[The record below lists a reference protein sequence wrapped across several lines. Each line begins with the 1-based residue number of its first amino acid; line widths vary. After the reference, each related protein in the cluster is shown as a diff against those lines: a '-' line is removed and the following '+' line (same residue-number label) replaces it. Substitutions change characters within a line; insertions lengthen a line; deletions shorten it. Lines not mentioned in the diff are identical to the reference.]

1 MKGKV
6 IALVFVVAVATGGWW
21 AVQTITSDDSFS
33 VQIAFGVPH
42 EGTIELH
49 AVVSMGM
56 TAREGPRI
64 APNGKLNWAE
74 WVEEHFDL
82 RTVSGQRLPL
92 ALRSSCDVI
101 KPAQV
106 TGTPEGY
113 LFAKVEQGG
122 DYQFDYK
129 PKRAEAK
136 RYRHVFTAPTG
147 DVKVSRKRMEP
158 A

>member
-1 MKGKV
+1 MNGKV
-6 IALVFVVAVATGGWW
+6 VALVFVVAVVAAGWW
-21 AVQTITSDDSFS
+21 AVQNITSDDSFS

-42 EGTIELH
+42 EGKIELY
-49 AVVSMGM
+49 AIASMGM
-56 TAREGPRI
+56 TAIEAPRM
-64 APNGKLNWAE
+64 APNGKLRWDE

-82 RTVSGQRLPL
+82 RTASGSRLL
-92 ALRSSCDVI
+92 LSMRSSCDVI

-113 LFAKVEQGG
+113 LFAKVDQGVN
-122 DYQFDYK
+122 YQFDYK